1 MLELGGNELAGHF
14 RRLIAADSR
23 LGIPF
28 QLVRRDV
35 HSLPMCLA
43 HLVIAAD
50 KSGQRY
56 RLGRAE
62 GRIPPGAVF
71 DRRDGFVFM
80 DLAMANQL
88 FAGRWVLA
96 FGEPSELLGSHRTG
110 KVELSGQFAV
120 PLPLNRVSLFPIVL
134 FGCGEF
140 LFVIGLRLTRGK
152 RFGYHARRRQRSR
165 RGKPGNLERSRPLGF
180 QYEVSFVRVPNS
192 PSRRRGIA
200 SQMYGLNI

>member
-71 DRRDGFVFM
+71 DRRDGLAVLCFVFM

-96 FGEPSELLGSHRTG
+96 FGEPGELLGSHCTG

-120 PLPLNRVSLFPIVL
+120 PLPLNRVGLFPIVL

-140 LFVIGLRLTRGK
+140 LFVIGLGLTRGK
-152 RFGYHARRRQRSR
+152 RFGDGQHSYTSTSQDQVLLIVRVGSN
-165 RGKPGNLERSRPLGF
+165 GWLGF
-180 QYEVSFVRVPNS
+180 NLLHHGQRV
-192 PSRRRGIA
+192 
-200 SQMYGLNI
+200 GLR